1 MFGVCAQW
9 EGRDHRAVQP
19 ISRVRSHWN
28 QPWER
33 CSVCRDETD
42 HCVRTSS
49 VEMWTNSEQKT
60 DLDNSDNKIIFD
72 YFDRRWSGETC
83 WGLCRTNALSYICR
97 AEFVGKTGQNSKGQD
112 RTGQDRTGQERW
124 THLLCVNWHWGI
136 RFTSSKNR
144 QPGAPDGSVHSVTV
158 LQGSSWTTELIRL
171 TTMSASTALKKN
183 KERITGQLRASE
195 GKTST

>member
-112 RTGQDRTGQERW
+112 RTGQDRKGEHTCYVW
-124 THLLCVNWHWGI
+124 TDTEGYASLPLKTDNL
-136 RFTSSKNR
+136 
-144 QPGAPDGSVHSVTV
+144 V
-158 LQGSSWTTELIRL
+158 LQ
-171 TTMSASTALKKN
+171 MALC
-183 KERITGQLRASE
+183 TQLLSYRAAPEQQS
-195 GKTST
+195 